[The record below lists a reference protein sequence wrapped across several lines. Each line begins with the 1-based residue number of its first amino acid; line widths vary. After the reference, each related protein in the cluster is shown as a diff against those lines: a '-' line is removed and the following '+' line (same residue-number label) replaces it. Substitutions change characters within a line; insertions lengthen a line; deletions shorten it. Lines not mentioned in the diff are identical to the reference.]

1 MESINPLIL
10 DGLTKYLKNN
20 PSIPHEMEDL
30 VMKLLQ
36 VQTHDPRLMSG
47 IDKIYDQILEKF
59 INNAELVEWSKNYA
73 NQ

>member
-10 DGLTKYLKNN
+10 DGLTKYLEDN

-36 VQTHDPRLMSG
+36 VQTHDPGSMSG

>member
-10 DGLTKYLKNN
+10 DGLKRYLEDN

-36 VQTHDPRLMSG
+36 VQTFDRRSVSG

-59 INNAELVEWSKNYA
+59 INNDKLVEWSKSYVNR
-73 NQ
+73 